1 MKTFRISFG
10 IVALFFLNG
19 CQNYT
24 SAYELFGEDF
34 DEKKGLITS
43 DSLNELFDNTE
54 IGDTVEVTF
63 STTIDAVCQKK
74 GCWMEVELTDEYAAR
89 VTFKDYGFFVPM
101 NAMESE
107 AIVRGKAF
115 WKAETVAEKRHYAED
130 AGEDPDDIEDE
141 EEDEYEPH
149 IVATGV
155 KIKK

>member
-1 MKTFRISFG
+1 MRTLRIYFAV
-10 IVALFFLNG
+10 VALFLFNG
-19 CQNYT
+19 CQNNT
-24 SAYELFGEDF
+24 NTYELFGENF
-34 DEKKGLITS
+34 DDKKGLITS
-43 DSLNELFDNTE
+43 ESLDKLFDNTE

-63 STTIDAVCQKK
+63 STTIDIVCQKK

-107 AIVRGKAF
+107 AIIRGKAF

-130 AGEDPDDIEDE
+130 IGEDPDDIEDE
-141 EEDEYEPH
+141 EEYEPH

-155 KIKK
+155 KIRK